1 MISAN
6 KIASPDPSTFPEE
19 VLTSHKIVSIIEG
32 LKLDKVWGGGGS
44 MGCLSE
50 EYCVLRDSA
59 QGVSEMRIA
68 LENRQKYCLQI
79 SALWTSEYL

>member
-1 MISAN
+1 
-6 KIASPDPSTFPEE
+6 
-19 VLTSHKIVSIIEG
+19 
-32 LKLDKVWGGGGS
+32 